1 MYVYIRSI
9 YVCVCM
15 YLFHSITQVDTS
27 EKSQL
32 KHVDTTVVVKFF
44 AGRSCY
50 QAEEM
55 PQLVILLA
63 AQA

>member
-1 MYVYIRSI
+1 MHVHIRSI
-9 YVCVCM
+9 YVCVCL
-15 YLFHSITQVDTS
+15 YLFHSIAQVEAS

-32 KHVDTTVVVKFF
+32 QHVDMTVVVKFF

-50 QAEEM
+50 RAGEM
-55 PQLVILLA
+55 PQLIILLA